1 VDFVLAIV
9 LDEFHTAQLAAVIC
23 SRMRRT
29 SGDATLREKVEH
41 WLSGHDPEAFQMG
54 RSERPTLFA
63 CYRAAGMMKA
73 LFVLCSDAIR
83 FVLTGVSQLD
93 VT

>member
-1 VDFVLAIV
+1 MQPYEKRSNIGSLATI
-9 LDEFHTAQLAAVIC
+9 
-23 SRMRRT
+23 
-29 SGDATLREKVEH
+29 LR
-41 WLSGHDPEAFQMG
+41 LFQMG